1 MDHDPADTL
10 FLNFWPPELCDNKFP
25 LFQLF
30 SLWYFVTA
38 TLGHLHSTLQN
49 TASNQ
54 TTTFKARTIQKQAN
68 THGIHWFDL
77 QKLNVFG
84 DPTAKIKTTETKY

>member
-1 MDHDPADTL
+1 MDHNPADTL
-10 FLNFWPPELCDNKFP
+10 FLNFWPPELRDNKFL
-25 LFQLF
+25 LFQLL

-38 TLGHLHSTLQN
+38 ALAHLHSTLQN

-54 TTTFKARTIQKQAN
+54 TTIFKARAIQKRAN
-68 THGIHWFDL
+68 THGIHWFYL

-84 DPTAKIKTTETKY
+84 DPTAKIKTTKTRY